1 MARIVYIVTQP
12 ITARYL
18 LKGQLSFLR
27 QKGMETFLIT
37 SPGQDLM
44 VAADREKVEVYT
56 VFMHREIRPFADLI
70 SLFRLFRLLRKLKPD
85 IVNASTPKAGL
96 LGMIAAF
103 LAGVRIRIYTL
114 RGLRLETKSGWQ
126 RFLLKN
132 TERIASLCSHKVICV
147 SRSLLAKSVAFR
159 LVNPS
164 KILVLGEGSS
174 NGLDAAPFQIV
185 LSAEEKEQL
194 HMRLGIP
201 GNVPVVGFVG
211 RITKDKG
218 AEELIRVFD
227 ILLASI
233 PNLHLLIIGDFEE
246 GDPVD
251 SNIARRIKNSPQIIH
266 AGFVPDPAS
275 FYQLMDILIFPS
287 HREGF
292 PNAPLEA
299 AAAGIPT
306 VGFEVTGVV
315 DAIENGITGML
326 VSPFDLQ
333 ALSIAILRYLQDH
346 TLRQAHGQAGRQ
358 RVLKSFQQN
367 DVWEKLYREYCD
379 LLSQKRGI
387 SSAVL
392 SAKL

>member
-1 MARIVYIVTQP
+1 
-12 ITARYL
+12 
-18 LKGQLSFLR
+18 
-27 QKGMETFLIT
+27 
-37 SPGQDLM
+37 
-44 VAADREKVEVYT
+44 VEVYT

-201 GNVPVVGFVG
+201 GNV
-211 RITKDKG
+211 T
-218 AEELIRVFD
+218 
-227 ILLASI
+227 
-233 PNLHLLIIGDFEE
+233 
-246 GDPVD
+246 
-251 SNIARRIKNSPQIIH
+251 
-266 AGFVPDPAS
+266 
-275 FYQLMDILIFPS
+275 
-287 HREGF
+287 
-292 PNAPLEA
+292 
-299 AAAGIPT
+299 
-306 VGFEVTGVV
+306 
-315 DAIENGITGML
+315 
-326 VSPFDLQ
+326 
-333 ALSIAILRYLQDH
+333 
-346 TLRQAHGQAGRQ
+346 
-358 RVLKSFQQN
+358 
-367 DVWEKLYREYCD
+367 
-379 LLSQKRGI
+379 
-387 SSAVL
+387 
-392 SAKL
+392 